1 MHSELR
7 AQVAFRLTGLRPG
20 AGAQPPETRHLRPAL
35 ASRFRDLAALRYDF
49 PVVLLSQPE
58 GDEFAAGL
66 TTLVD
71 RLLERVEA
79 PEGDLPR
86 IRRAVLRLEREIR
99 VMLAEGNGGSLRH
112 LWGEAGQRLAR
123 RDGTIAAD
131 LAPAA
136 RALTADGAV
145 LDCDVAFPGEFLLA
159 AWNAV
164 QRRKAERFR
173 EDVQRLIVRLGDI
186 LTAGEARSPGGRS
199 PARLRQ
205 AVGGVHRD
213 TFDFD
218 AMSRLLGRGA
228 PKSALSDSRRRR
240 IRSLIVALESQQFF
254 LDESGFTFTFERC
267 GLALRTFRARYAR
280 LRSLARAMAMARLEV
295 EGEYDEARH
304 DPLFR
309 QLRQSPLAAGELARF
324 PDYLVRVR
332 EAELDAAGRAELL
345 DLLASGMPAKI
356 LVQSDDLLE
365 DAAFAEGLAA
375 VAARADAVCGL
386 AIGLDQVF
394 VMQTSAS
401 NLPRMCAQVL
411 RGLQYPGAALF
422 SVFSGATG
430 DSAALPAYLNAAAAL
445 ESRAFPTYT
454 YDPDKPL
461 DGGSRFSIEG
471 NPQPQRDWP
480 VHGFQYEDAA
490 HQRVKL
496 DMSFTV
502 ADFVAAD
509 ERFARHFL
517 RLPGGKLQPAAQWL
531 DGDPAADLETAPAIA
546 MVDQHDRLHEV
557 VIDEPIV
564 DLARRGLDRWRRLQK
579 LAAMGIVV
587 TKEVPAAAPAAPAG
601 GAEAPPAATVAAV
614 AEAVTPAPAPAA
626 AAPSSDEPYI
636 ETPRCTTCNE
646 CTQLNNRLFAYDANK
661 QAYIADLSAG
671 TYRELVEAAESCQV
685 SIIHPGKPRNPDEP
699 GLEELLERARPF
711 M

>member
-20 AGAQPPETRHLRPAL
+20 AGAQTPETRHLRPAL

-49 PVVLLSQPE
+49 PFVLLAQPE
-58 GDEFAAGL
+58 GDEFAAPL

-71 RLLERVEA
+71 RLLDRVEA

-86 IRRAVLRLEREIR
+86 IRQAVLRLEREIR
-99 VMLAEGNGGSLRH
+99 VLLTEGAGGSLRQ
-112 LWGEAGQRLAR
+112 LWAQAARRLAR
-123 RDGTIAAD
+123 RDEAIAKD
-131 LAPAA
+131 LAHAA
-136 RALTADGAV
+136 KALTVDGAV
-145 LDCDVAFPGEFLLA
+145 LDCDIAFPGEFLLA

-228 PKSALSDSRRRR
+228 PRSALSDSRRRR

-254 LDESGFTFTFERC
+254 LDDSGFTFTFERC

-309 QLRQSPLAAGELARF
+309 QLRQSPLAPEEFARF

-345 DLLASGMPAKI
+345 DLLASGMPARI

-365 DAAFAEGLAA
+365 DAAFAEGLAG

-386 AIGLDQVF
+386 ALGLDRVF

-411 RGLQYPGAALF
+411 RGLQYHGATLF

-461 DGGSRFSIEG
+461 DGGSRFSIES
-471 NPQPQRDWP
+471 NPQPERDWP
-480 VHGFQYEDAA
+480 VHPFQYEDAA
-490 HQRVKL
+490 HQRVKR

-517 RLPGGKLQPAAQWL
+517 RLPGGKLLPAAEWL

-546 MVDQHDRLHEV
+546 MVDQDDRLHEV

-564 DLARRGLDRWRRLQK
+564 NLARRGLDRWHRLQK

-587 TKEVPAAAPAAPAG
+587 AKEVPAASPAAPAADG
-601 GAEAPPAATVAAV
+601 EAPPAATVA
-614 AEAVTPAPAPAA
+614 EAVTAAPAPAA

-646 CTQLNNRLFAYDANK
+646 CTQLNSRLFAYDGNK

-685 SIIHPGKPRNPDEP
+685 SIIHPGKPRDPDEA

>member
-20 AGAQPPETRHLRPAL
+20 AASQAPETRHLRPAL

-49 PVVLLSQPE
+49 PVVLLAKPE
-58 GDEFAAGL
+58 GDEFAAPL
-66 TTLVD
+66 TSLVD
-71 RLLERVEA
+71 RLLDRLQA
-79 PEGDLPR
+79 PEADLPR
-86 IRRAVLRLEREIR
+86 IRQAVLRLEREIR
-99 VMLAEGNGGSLRH
+99 VILAEGGGGTLRR
-112 LWGEAGQRLAR
+112 LWDEAAQRLAR
-123 RDGTIAAD
+123 RDETVSAD
-131 LAPAA
+131 LAHAA
-136 RALTADGAV
+136 RALTADGPV
-145 LDCDVAFPGEFLLA
+145 LDCDIAFPGEFLLA

-173 EDVQRLIVRLGDI
+173 EDVQRLIVRLGEI

-199 PARLRQ
+199 AARLRQ

-228 PKSALSDSRRRR
+228 SKGALSEARRRR
-240 IRSLIVALESQQFF
+240 IRSLIVSLESQQFF
-254 LDESGFTFTFERC
+254 LDDAGFTFTFERC

-304 DPLFR
+304 DVVFR
-309 QLRQSPLAAGELARF
+309 QLRQSPLAAEELARF

-345 DLLASGMPAKI
+345 ELLASGMPAKI

-365 DAAFAEGLAA
+365 DAAFAEGLAG
-375 VAARADAVCGL
+375 VAARTDAICGL
-386 AIGLDQVF
+386 AIGLDRVF
-394 VMQTSAS
+394 VMQTAAS
-401 NLPRMCAQVL
+401 NLPRMCGQAL
-411 RGLQYPGAALF
+411 RGLQYHGATLF

-430 DSAALPAYLNAAAAL
+430 DNAALPAYLNAAAAM
-445 ESRAFPTYT
+445 ESRALPTYT

-461 DGGSRFSIEG
+461 DAGSRYSIEG
-471 NPQPQRDWP
+471 NPQPERDWP
-480 VHGFQYEDAA
+480 VHPFQYEDAR
-490 HQRVKL
+490 HQRVKR

-517 RLPGGKLQPAAQWL
+517 RLPGGKLKPAAEWL
-531 DGDPAADLETAPAIA
+531 AGDPAADLETAPAIA
-546 MVDQHDRLHEV
+546 MVDQNDLLHEV
-557 VIDEPIV
+557 VVDEPIV
-564 DLARRGLDRWRRLQK
+564 NLARRGLDRWRRLQK
-579 LAAMGIVV
+579 LAAMGAVIA
-587 TKEVPAAAPAAPAG
+587 KAAPAAVPPVPAPV
-601 GAEAPPAATVAAV
+601 ADAPPAA
-614 AEAVTPAPAPAA
+614 AEIAPPAPAPAA

-646 CTQLNNRLFAYDANK
+646 CTQLNSRMFAYDANK

-711 M
+711 I